1 MYNCKR
7 CGYST
12 TIKCNL
18 KSHFNRKK
26 ICPNIHS
33 NVEVSLLKDKL
44 TKMGSK
50 MNPNEPKMN
59 PNESKMNPNESKM
72 NPNEPSKYMCQF
84 CKNVYS
90 TNSNL
95 NKHMKKCTKVNVQEN
110 ALAIKQYSNELSKIK
125 KEVEKLV
132 NNMAVSNVTSSNNTI
147 SNKTN
152 SSNKNSHNNL
162 EQNNNI
168 TINNYGKENLDY
180 ITGDY
185 LTSLLKIPYSSI
197 PNLVKNI
204 HFNPKHPENRNI
216 KIPNRKEKFATVYNS
231 GSWELKNKKEVIES
245 IVDNSYNIIEC
256 HYDDMKEYLEEN
268 KKYKFLLFKDKY
280 DENGKTKKNVETD
293 TELIIL
299 NSSKE

>member
-1 MYNCKR
+1 
-7 CGYST
+7 
-12 TIKCNL
+12 
-18 KSHFNRKK
+18 
-26 ICPNIHS
+26 
-33 NVEVSLLKDKL
+33 
-44 TKMGSK
+44 MGSK
-50 MNPNEPKMN
+50 LNPNEPKL
-59 PNESKMNPNESKM
+59 

-84 CKNVYS
+84 CKKRYS
-90 TNSNL
+90 TNSHMNR
-95 NKHMKKCTKVNVQEN
+95 HMKKCSKVNVQEN

-231 GSWELKNKKEVIES
+231 GYWELKNKKEIIES

-280 DENGKTKKNVETD
+280 DENGKTKKNVEMD